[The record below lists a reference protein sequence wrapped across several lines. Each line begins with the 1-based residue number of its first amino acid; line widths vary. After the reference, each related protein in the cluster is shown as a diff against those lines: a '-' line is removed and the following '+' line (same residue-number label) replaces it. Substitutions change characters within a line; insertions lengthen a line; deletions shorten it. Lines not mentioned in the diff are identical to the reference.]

1 VVIVAAPAGAGA
13 STISGKV
20 TGAKLPA
27 GKKGVTT
34 VRAVRTKD
42 LVIAGVDEVS
52 KGRFKLKVPAGTYW
66 MFGAT
71 APLRGKNGVDRGGT
85 VVRVR
90 AGKKK
95 TVGVSMRK
103 PKRVRMSVSH
113 AAQFVGFKTVKHPAV
128 WVQHFS
134 APAEYH
140 QLRRAISWM
149 LISDLIE
156 PLAKACNGVL
166 VEREKLSIILQE
178 QAMQQS
184 PLFDPA
190 SRVKL
195 GKITAHNR
203 EVSGSLTVVGDT
215 MTLTVVVKN
224 VVTGATR
231 SVSRSAPKDRFFEL
245 EASVIQETVRLICGD
260 KPPAAYEGAASG
272 SLSGADGS
280 SSSQTLS
287 WNGTVRLKF
296 TGDVVPENAGDPVGE
311 YALYAP
317 QSGSIHL
324 ILDGVQDG
332 DCVYHGEADVT
343 IVPEPMQLSRV
354 QQGVDEPTYSLLAN
368 FPADTPP
375 MVVTTTGPQHC
386 SNGTSPYGLAG
397 RVYLGMATGE
407 SQRSPSSTLVGT
419 SAFAIGPVTVK
430 WAWSLGPQAN

>member
-1 VVIVAAPAGAGA
+1 VAVAAAPAVAGA

-20 TGAKLPA
+20 AGAKLPT
-27 GKKGVTT
+27 GKKGFTT

-42 LVIAGVDEVS
+42 LVIAGVDQVG
-52 KGRFKLKVPAGTYW
+52 KGRFKLKVPAGSYW

-85 VVRVR
+85 PVRVL

-95 TVGVSMRK
+95 TVRVSLRK
-103 PKRVRMSVSH
+103 PKRRFPRVSR
-113 AAQFVGFKTVKHPAV
+113 AAQIGGFRIVKHPAV

-134 APAEYH
+134 APDEFH

-156 PLAKACNGVL
+156 PLGKECNGVI
-166 VEREKLSIILQE
+166 VEREKLGFILQE

-195 GKITAHNR
+195 GRITAHNR
-203 EVSGSLTVVGDT
+203 EVSGSVTVAGDT

-224 VVTGATR
+224 VVTGTTR
-231 SVSRSAPKDRFFEL
+231 SVTRSAPKDRFFEL
-245 EASVIQETVRLICGD
+245 ESSVVDETVRLICGD
-260 KPPAAYEGAASG
+260 KPPAFYVGSASG
-272 SLSGADGS
+272 SLSGADGT
-280 SSSQTLS
+280 SSSQTLT
-287 WNGTVRLKF
+287 WNGNVRLKF
-296 TGDVVPENAGDPVGE
+296 TGDVVPENAGDAPGE

-317 QSGSIHL
+317 QSGGIHL

-332 DCVYHGEADVT
+332 DCVYHGEADVA
-343 IVPEPMQLSRV
+343 IVPDPMQLSRV

-375 MVVTTTGPQHC
+375 MLVTTTGPQHC

-407 SQRSPSSTLVGT
+407 SQRAPSSALVGT
-419 SAFAIGPVTVK
+419 SSFVIGPVTVK

>member
-1 VVIVAAPAGAGA
+1 
-13 STISGKV
+13 
-20 TGAKLPA
+20 
-27 GKKGVTT
+27 

-42 LVIAGVDEVS
+42 LVIVGVDEVS
-52 KGRFKLKVPAGTYW
+52 KGRFKLKVPAGSYW
-66 MFGAT
+66 LFGAT

-85 VVRVR
+85 VVRVK

-140 QLRRAISWM
+140 QLRRGISWM
-149 LISDLIE
+149 LISDLIG
-156 PLAKACNGVL
+156 PLEKACNGTL

-203 EVSGSLTVVGDT
+203 EVSGSLTVAGDE
-215 MTLTVVVKN
+215 MTLKVVVKN
-224 VVTGATR
+224 VVTGTTR
-231 SVSRSAPKDRFFEL
+231 SVSRTAAKDKFFEL
-245 EASVIQETVRLICGD
+245 EASVIDETVRLICGD
-260 KPPAAYEGAASG
+260 KPPAFYTGAASG
-272 SLSGADGS
+272 SVSGADGS

-287 WNGTVRLKF
+287 WNGNVRLKF
-296 TGDVVPENAGDPVGE
+296 TGDVVAESGNDPPGE

-324 ILDGVQDG
+324 ILDGIQDG

-375 MVVTTTGPQHC
+375 MLVTTTGPEHC
-386 SNGTSPYGLAG
+386 SNGTSPFGLAG
-397 RVYLGMATGE
+397 RVYLGMTNGE
-407 SQRSPSSTLVGT
+407 SQRSPSSALVGT
-419 SAFAIGPVTVK
+419 LTFAIGPVTMK
-430 WAWSLGPQAN
+430 WAWSLGPQPN